1 MTSSAR
7 RPRGR
12 PRAYDPDIALR
23 NARDTFWR
31 KGFAAT
37 SLDDLAAAMTM
48 NRPSIYSGFGDK
60 RELYIKAVTRY
71 AKDSQA
77 ALEEALAQPRPLRE
91 GLLALYRDARNFYL
105 AGDPAPR
112 GCFLIGTAVTE
123 APHDADVRRAVDDT
137 FEAFTAAF
145 TKRFEQAAADGEL
158 APLPPAAAA
167 ALATATLNTIA
178 LRIRTGARP
187 EAVDVLIAATVEAIC
202 A

>member
-1 MTSSAR
+1 MTSAAP

-12 PRAYDPDIALR
+12 PRAYDPDVALR

-31 KGFAAT
+31 RGFAAT
-37 SLDDLAAAMTM
+37 SLDDLASAMTM
-48 NRPSIYSGFGDK
+48 NRPSIYAAFGDK
-60 RELYIKAVTRY
+60 RELYIKAVTEY
-71 AKDSQA
+71 AKNSQL
-77 ALEEALAQPRPLRE
+77 ALEKELAEPRPLRE
-91 GLLALYRDARNFYL
+91 ALLAVYRGARDFYL

-123 APHDADVRRAVDDT
+123 APHDDDVRKVVDDT

-145 TKRFEQAAADGEL
+145 TKRFERAAAGGEL

-178 LRIRTGARP
+178 LRIRTGARAD
-187 EAVDVLIAATVEAIC
+187 AVDALIDATVDVVC